1 MLIKSRKAKVSERGI
16 YLQDKVL
23 QQTNFIPGS
32 HYRYVI
38 DSKNKQIII
47 QASEDTSDN
56 QVSKRKIKQG
66 VKPVI
71 DIRKKEA
78 LSLFKDSDYLQVS
91 IYQDQILVEGFA
103 EVQEDTGAFKK
114 VTNKIKNVISKKSKS
129 SNVPDLQHILNVKQQ
144 ASAYISREQLA
155 SVVGEQITFDLFSNG
170 LKSNSIKTAI
180 ENLHIPLQ
188 IASLFSGAGVMDQGF
203 KEEGFNI
210 VFALEKDEE
219 AIKTYRYNHG
229 EHIVQADITTFDKSK
244 ISKAP
249 IMIGGSPCQG
259 FSNSN
264 RHTSF
269 LDNSNNKLLKE
280 FIKSVQ
286 TNENCQVFVLENVPQ
301 ILTAGDG
308 KFKEEIYQ
316 ALSDFEI
323 TSGVLSSADFGEAQE
338 RKRAIFIGSK
348 IGKIPL
354 PIATHTKQL
363 YRTVRMAFSDLT
375 DSTPNQMNYSKGK
388 PDTIE
393 RMKHVP
399 PGGNWQD
406 IPEHLQT
413 ARMKSGNTH
422 SVIYRRL
429 EWDKPSF
436 TIPNPRKNNIT
447 HPEENRTLSIR
458 ECARL
463 FGLKDS
469 FIFKGSL
476 SSMQQQICNAV
487 PVRLAKAVAK
497 EVKKAIMQFNI
508 RNKTESFS
516 IV

>member
-1 MLIKSRKAKVSERGI
+1 MLIKSRKAKVSKRGI

-23 QQTNFIPGS
+23 QQTDFVPGS
-32 HYRYVI
+32 NYKYII
-38 DSKNKQIII
+38 DPQNKQIII
-47 QASEDTSDN
+47 KTSTDHKDN
-56 QVSKRKIKQG
+56 QVSKRTLRQG
-66 VKPVI
+66 FKPVI

-78 LSLFKDSDYLQVS
+78 LTLFKDSDYLQVS
-91 IYQDQILVEGFA
+91 IYQDRILVEGFSETREA
-103 EVQEDTGAFKK
+103 SVY
-114 VTNKIKNVISKKSKS
+114 ISK
-129 SNVPDLQHILNVKQQ
+129 D
-144 ASAYISREQLA
+144 QLA
-155 SVVGEQITFDLFSNG
+155 SVAREQISFDLFSDGFNT
-170 LKSNSIKTAI
+170 NPVKTAFN
-180 ENLHIPLQ
+180 NLHIPLQ
-188 IASLFSGAGVMDQGF
+188 IASLFSGAGVMDEGF
-203 KEEGFNI
+203 KEEGFDI

-229 EHIVQADITTFDKSK
+229 DHIVQADITTFDKSK
-244 ISKAP
+244 IRKAP

-269 LDNSNNKLLKE
+269 LDNPNNKLLKE

-286 TNENCQVFVLENVPQ
+286 TNKNCQVFVLENVPQ
-301 ILTAGDG
+301 ILTAGNG

-323 TSGVLSSADFGEAQE
+323 TSGILSSAQFGEAQD
-338 RKRAIFIGSK
+338 RRRAIFIGSK
-348 IGKIPL
+348 IGRIEL
-354 PIATHTKQL
+354 PKAVYPEQL
-363 YRTVRMAFSDLT
+363 YRTVRMAFTGLSNLV
-375 DSTPNQMNYSKGK
+375 PNQLDYSKGK
-388 PDTIE
+388 QETIE

-399 PGGNWQD
+399 PGGNWKD
-406 IPEHLQT
+406 IPDHLQT

-447 HPEENRTLSIR
+447 HPEENRTLSVR

-463 FGLKDS
+463 FGLRDS
-469 FIFKGSL
+469 FVFKGSL

-487 PVRLAKAVAK
+487 PVKLAKAIAK
-497 EVKKAIMQFNI
+497 KIKNVIVQFNSQ
-508 RNKTESFS
+508 NKEEVFS
-516 IV
+516 VPMAN

>member
-16 YLQDKVL
+16 YLQDSAL

-32 HYRYVI
+32 NYKYVI

-47 QASEDTSDN
+47 QTSQDPEDN
-56 QVSKRKIKQG
+56 QVSKRALKEG
-66 VKPVI
+66 FKPVI
-71 DIRKKEA
+71 DIRRKEA
-78 LSLFKDSDYLQVS
+78 LNLFKGSEYLEVF
-91 IYQDQILVEGFA
+91 IYQDRILVEGFS
-103 EVQEDTGAFKK
+103 E
-114 VTNKIKNVISKKSKS
+114 TNETISSYISK
-129 SNVPDLQHILNVKQQ
+129 D
-144 ASAYISREQLA
+144 QLA
-155 SVVGEQITFDLFSNG
+155 SVTREQISFDLFSDVFQT
-170 LKSNSIKTAI
+170 KTVQSAFH
-180 ENLHIPLQ
+180 NLHIPLQ

-203 KEEGFNI
+203 KEEGFDI

-219 AIKTYRYNHG
+219 AIKTYRFNHG
-229 EHIVQADITTFDKSK
+229 DHVVQADITSFDKSK
-244 ISKAP
+244 IIKAP

-264 RHTSF
+264 RHSSF
-269 LDNSNNKLLKE
+269 LANPNNKLLNE
-280 FIKSVQ
+280 FIQAVK

-316 ALSDFEI
+316 ALSDFDI
-323 TSGVLSSADFGEAQE
+323 TSGVLSSAQFGEAQD

-348 IGKIPL
+348 IGPIDL
-354 PIATHTKQL
+354 PKAIYPKQL
-363 YRTVRMAFSDLT
+363 YRTVRMAFSGL
-375 DSTPNQMNYSKGK
+375 SNEVSNQLDYSKGK
-388 PDTIE
+388 PETIE

-399 PGGNWQD
+399 PGGNWND
-406 IPEHLQT
+406 IPTHLQT

-429 EWDKPSF
+429 EWDKPCF

-447 HPEENRTLSIR
+447 HPEEHRTLSIR

-469 FIFKGSL
+469 FVFKGSL

-487 PVRLAKAVAK
+487 PVKLAKAIAK
-497 EVKKAIMQFNI
+497 QIKGMIVKLNLNNRIN
-508 RNKTESFS
+508 TS
-516 IV
+516 IAN